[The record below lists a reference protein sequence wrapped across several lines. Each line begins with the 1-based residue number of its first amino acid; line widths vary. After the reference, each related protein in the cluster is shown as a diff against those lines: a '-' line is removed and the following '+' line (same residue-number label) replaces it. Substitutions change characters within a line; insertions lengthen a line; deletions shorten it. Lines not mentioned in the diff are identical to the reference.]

1 MENTIQTQQ
10 PKNRLK
16 LFVILGLCLLLI
28 VGLLAVFQ
36 RVILQNRAA
45 VPIGGMCN
53 APVGTCSIP
62 QAQLDEFLKLP
73 DEERSKIVLAVYS
86 MGNKIAFG
94 QPQDPIAFTATSGDS
109 YTCTLEN
116 NDGTPVDSKVIC
128 LTPDEKTAPNCQGPT
143 ATPTLT
149 PTPTTVTPTATP
161 EPTPIA
167 CPDCG
172 NPGFKCTETA
182 HITSATSCPIKALWK
197 VEYKAPSD
205 TAACKQKFTELD
217 CDKHTVIVRPTNSG
231 VDEILTKD
239 ECLAIKAGTYT
250 HRVDKGLK
258 GEGCQE
264 YKIVVVD
271 KTSTPPGADITN
283 EVAICQNCIFEA
295 SCPDAACSQN
305 KKLPYAELIDIPE
318 LKPDYGECTDQEKSP
333 NGQTSPCYLSVGN
346 KCAPHGSPSTFRVC
360 ALGRDARIWVDDP
373 YNGGRWIKVNFPPG
387 ENCTD
392 IEYKYENSGLY
403 DVVLECRNPG
413 TSDQNFH
420 CQERITR
427 HCANATPTP
436 PNKCIEIKPVLTF
449 ECKDCEPTPTPC
461 VGDSCPQPDN

>member
-1 MENTIQTQQ
+1 MEDLTQNK
-10 PKNRLK
+10 PKNTTQIIAIIGLIIV
-16 LFVILGLCLLLI
+16 LVIGA
-28 VGLLAVFQ
+28 LAVFQ
-36 RVILQNRAA
+36 RTRLQNQAA
-45 VPIGGMCN
+45 VPIGGGACQE
-53 APVGTCSIP
+53 P
-62 QAQLDEFLKLP
+62 
-73 DEERSKIVLAVYS
+73 
-86 MGNKIAFG
+86 
-94 QPQDPIAFTATSGDS
+94 TATCALDLSSLTTEQKKEILGNASLIARPKGGSG
-109 YTCTLEN
+109 
-116 NDGTPVDSKVIC
+116 GHSKDVIGD
-128 LTPDEKTAPNCQGPT
+128 LTSFSFPAINGVVYECVLQKKGGGAFAGICPSPAEGGQSCQGPT
-143 ATPTLT
+143 PTIITPTLT
-149 PTPTTVTPTATP
+149 PTSTP

-172 NPGFKCTETA
+172 NPGFKCTETK
-182 HITSATSCPIKALWK
+182 SVPGSSPSCPVKALWK

-217 CDKHTVIVRPTNSG
+217 CDKHTVVVHPTNGG

-239 ECLAIKAGTYT
+239 ECLSIKAGTYT

-264 YKIVVVD
+264 YKIVVID

-283 EVAICQNCIFEA
+283 EVAICQNCIFKA
-295 SCPDAACSQN
+295 SCPDSSCSEN
-305 KKLPYAELIDIPE
+305 KVLSYSELIDIPE
-318 LKPDYGECTDQEKSP
+318 LKPDFGECTTQES
-333 NGQTSPCYLSVGN
+333 QTSPCYMSVGN
-346 KCAPHGSPSTFRVC
+346 KCSQHGTSSTFRVC

-427 HCANATPTP
+427 HCADTSVTPTV
-436 PNKCIEIKPVLTF
+436 PVTPSPTPGSCPILDVELIL
-449 ECKDCEPTPTPC
+449 ECPGGNCPTPTR
-461 VGDSCPQPDN
+461 